1 MWDLRCR
8 KVTPTYD
15 LVKGGDATKAL
26 KSMNDTIE
34 VLERMG
40 IHDAFT
46 EALINTYVED
56 VYYGLKFMDDTGMF
70 LFRLDPDDCII
81 DGRYMTKDFSMAI
94 DMSKWR
100 NAQRQA
106 IIEFLGSPLK
116 EMYAEYERTG
126 VKYVHCPDEYAVVLK
141 FRSDL
146 WDTVVPPFSS
156 LFLQLTAL
164 EDNKDQQAV
173 ADELSIYKLVYLPM
187 KVLSGTDE
195 ADDFEVTPD
204 ITLDYFNRLLETGL
218 PPYVAGAVIPGDE
231 LKVID
236 FSSSVDNDVN
246 RVEKAS
252 NQILSTGGG
261 GAILNSSQID
271 STAALNAWL
280 KEETEFAI
288 STLMPQ
294 INGWVNRMLS
304 YELSNPCKVDHFEIS
319 IYTKEEFRKSMLE
332 SCQYSFANRIAYNT
346 LLGVS
351 EKESLA
357 NLWFETDVLKLQDKM
372 VFPLSSSFTS
382 SGDSNDVGRPSLDDT
397 EPISDS
403 GERSRNQ

>member
-1 MWDLRCR
+1 
-8 KVTPTYD
+8 
-15 LVKGGDATKAL
+15 
-26 KSMNDTIE
+26 
-34 VLERMG
+34 
-40 IHDAFT
+40 
-46 EALINTYVED
+46 
-56 VYYGLKFMDDTGMF
+56 
-70 LFRLDPDDCII
+70 
-81 DGRYMTKDFSMAI
+81 
-94 DMSKWR
+94 
-100 NAQRQA
+100 
-106 IIEFLGSPLK
+106 
-116 EMYAEYERTG
+116 
-126 VKYVHCPDEYAVVLK
+126 
-141 FRSDL
+141 
-146 WDTVVPPFSS
+146 
-156 LFLQLTAL
+156 
-164 EDNKDQQAV
+164 
-173 ADELSIYKLVYLPM
+173 M

-236 FSSSVDNDVN
+236 FSNSVDNDVN

-357 NLWFETDVLKLQDKM
+357 NLWLETEVLKLQDKM

>member
-8 KVTPTYD
+8 KITPPYD

-26 KSMNDTIE
+26 KSMNDTIN
-34 VLERMG
+34 VLDIMG

-46 EALINTYVED
+46 EALINVYVED
-56 VYYGLKFMDDTGMF
+56 VYFGLKFMDETGMF

-100 NAQRQA
+100 SAQRQA

-126 VKYVHCPDEYAVVLK
+126 AKYIHCPDEYATVLK

-146 WDTVVPPFSS
+146 WDTVIPPFSS

-173 ADELSIYKLVYLPM
+173 ADELSIYKLIYLPM
-187 KVLSGTDE
+187 KVLSSTDTP
-195 ADDFEVTPD
+195 DDFEITPD
-204 ITLDYFNRLLETGL
+204 IMLQYFNRLMDTGI
-218 PPYVAGAVIPGDE
+218 PPYVSGAVIPGDE

-261 GAILNSSQID
+261 GAVLNSSQIN
-271 STAALNAWL
+271 STAAFNAWL

-288 STLMPQ
+288 STLLPQ

-304 YELSNPCKVDHFEIS
+304 YEISNPCKVDHFELS
-319 IYTKEEFRKSMLE
+319 IFTKEEFRKSMLE
-332 SCQYSFANRIAYNT
+332 SCQYSFANRVAYNT

-351 EKESLA
+351 EKETLS
-357 NLWFETDVLKLQDKM
+357 NIWFETEVIKLQEKM
-372 VFPLSSSFTS
+372 IYPLSSSFTS
-382 SGDSNDVGRPSLDDT
+382 SGDVNDVGRPSLDDD

-403 GERSRNQ
+403 GERSRNG

>member
-288 STLMPQ
+288 STLMP
-294 INGWVNRMLS
+294 
-304 YELSNPCKVDHFEIS
+304 
-319 IYTKEEFRKSMLE
+319 
-332 SCQYSFANRIAYNT
+332 
-346 LLGVS
+346 
-351 EKESLA
+351 
-357 NLWFETDVLKLQDKM
+357 
-372 VFPLSSSFTS
+372 
-382 SGDSNDVGRPSLDDT
+382 
-397 EPISDS
+397 
-403 GERSRNQ
+403 